1 MMIKVYIFS
10 IDKVCVCDRVSCIS
24 GGGLRHCSREEGL
37 ELLIFLILLQIYTS
51 TFGLWGAE
59 DPAQGF
65 EHAREILY
73 QCSYIPRP

>member
-1 MMIKVYIFS
+1 M
-10 IDKVCVCDRVSCIS
+10 CVTGSHAFQGVASDTVA
-24 GGGLRHCSREEGL
+24 EEGL

-59 DPAQGF
+59 DPTQGF

-73 QCSYIPRP
+73 QCSYIPSP